1 MSYHRNRP
9 LSAEWLRQQ
18 KATGLSDERI
28 ALNTNCSVST
38 IFKLRRRYGIPGKPP
53 GSDERRPGLDDLEGV
68 DRYESPRA
76 KLHLPYSTWRKI
88 FEGGKNGLP

>member
-1 MSYHRNRP
+1 MSYQHER
-9 LSAEWLRQQ
+9 LSPQWLREQ
-18 KATGLSDERI
+18 KAAGLSDERI
-28 ALNTNCSVST
+28 ALDANCYKQLIV
-38 IFKLRRRYGIPGKPP
+38 KLRRQYGIPAKPP
-53 GSDERRPGLDDLEGV
+53 GSDERRPGLADLEGV